1 MSSMNKSQKEGLR
14 CALTELPV
22 AVATLGV
29 AALLLLSL
37 YKNDFAAWV
46 FIALFTV
53 IGCGACVFF
62 FMKTLTVYKEA
73 KEAGY
78 APQERPLLALILAI
92 AETAV
97 AILASV
103 ILLIVTL
110 CKIAF

>member
-1 MSSMNKSQKEGLR
+1 MSSMNKPQKEGLR

-37 YKNDFAAWV
+37 YKNDIAAWV
-46 FIALFTV
+46 FVALFAV

-62 FMKTLTVYKEA
+62 FVKTLGVYKEA

-78 APQERPLLALILAI
+78 APKERPCLALILAI
-92 AETAV
+92 AETA
-97 AILASV
+97 ATILASV
-103 ILLIVTL
+103 VLLIVTL
-110 CKIAF
+110 CKMSF

>member
-62 FMKTLTVYKEA
+62 FMKTLNVYKEA

-92 AETAV
+92 TETAV
-97 AILASV
+97 ASLASV